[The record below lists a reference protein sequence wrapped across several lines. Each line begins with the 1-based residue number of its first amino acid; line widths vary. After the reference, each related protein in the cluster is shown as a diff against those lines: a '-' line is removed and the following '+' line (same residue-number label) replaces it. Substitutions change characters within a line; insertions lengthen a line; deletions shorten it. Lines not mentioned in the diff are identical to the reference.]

1 MKKRRLFEEL
11 KKSPNNVRF
20 EKLCKIA
27 EAFGFRFRGG
37 KGSHRIYVQE
47 EIGEMLNFQNVGGK
61 AKSYQVRQFIKIV
74 EECNL
79 LEEYEKNV

>member
-11 KKSPNNVRF
+11 KKSQKNVRF
-20 EKLCKIA
+20 EKLCKIV
-27 EAFGFRFRGG
+27 EAFGFKFRGG

-47 EIGEMLNFQNVGGK
+47 EVGEMLNFQNVGGK
-61 AKSYQVRQFIKIV
+61 AKPYQVRQFIKIV

-79 LEEYEKNV
+79 LEEHEKDV